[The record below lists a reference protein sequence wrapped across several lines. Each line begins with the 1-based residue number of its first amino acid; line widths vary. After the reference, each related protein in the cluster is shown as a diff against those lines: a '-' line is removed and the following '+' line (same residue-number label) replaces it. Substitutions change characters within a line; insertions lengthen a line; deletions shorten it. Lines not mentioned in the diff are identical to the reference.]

1 MNRHKGSNSSP
12 PNGVVKNVGEL
23 MDDIMSL
30 AELEFQLF
38 KIDCREGRKQM
49 LIPVA
54 MLLVAGTVAVGT
66 VPIALILIAELLVQS
81 AGLSRAVALSI
92 AVLIGLIVT
101 MGIGVV
107 GWSYIRGVARV
118 FERSREELNRNM
130 AWIKRTLKPPA
141 PIESRQSQNR

>member
-1 MNRHKGSNSSP
+1 
-12 PNGVVKNVGEL
+12 

-54 MLLVAGTVAVGT
+54 MLLVAGIVAVGT

-101 MGIGVV
+101 MGIGIV

-118 FERSREELNRNM
+118 FQRSREELTRNM
-130 AWIKRTLKPPA
+130 TWIKRTLKPPA
-141 PIESRQSQNR
+141 PIESRQPQNR

>member
-1 MNRHKGSNSSP
+1 
-12 PNGVVKNVGEL
+12 

-54 MLLVAGTVAVGT
+54 MLLVAGIVAVGT

-107 GWSYIRGVARV
+107 GWSYLRRVARV
-118 FERSREELNRNM
+118 FKRSREELNRNM

-141 PIESRQSQNR
+141 PIESRQPQNR

>member
-1 MNRHKGSNSSP
+1 
-12 PNGVVKNVGEL
+12 

-54 MLLVAGTVAVGT
+54 MLLVAGIVAVGT

-141 PIESRQSQNR
+141 PIESQQPQNR